1 MGLCLFVI
9 TTQRSLEFIASKR
22 CKNMSTYRKEKV
34 VMASKTVYQIS
45 ARQIVL
51 LAFAAAIIAV
61 GATVLFYS
69 LTNFLRDRDGSAL
82 TLAEEAQPQGIS
94 DPNAVTDEQNSIEV
108 YKSISPGVAFI
119 NTTSV
124 RESMWGGT
132 QEGKGNGSGSVI
144 DSNGHILTN
153 YHVIEGAQKLTVSFG
168 GEKTYP
174 ATYVGG
180 DPDTDLAVIKI
191 EPPATGLTVVPLG
204 NSDSLVVGQKV
215 LAIGNP
221 FGLDRTLTTGVISG
235 LQRPIRA
242 RNNRP
247 IDAAIQTDASIN
259 PGNSGGPLLDKFG
272 RMIGINSQILS
283 PAGGS
288 VGVGFAVPVNTAK
301 RVIPQLIQFG
311 EVKRPKLGAS
321 LPSVKDL
328 AERGYRMPVQ
338 QGLLVYSLVPGGSAE
353 RAGLRAVTDDGTIGD
368 ILVSADGQPLN
379 DMDDLYR
386 LLDKKQIGETVSF
399 QVYRDGRTSTIP
411 IRLTTAPTS
420 TRTRRSVQ

>member
-1 MGLCLFVI
+1 
-9 TTQRSLEFIASKR
+9 
-22 CKNMSTYRKEKV
+22 
-34 VMASKTVYQIS
+34 MASKTVYQMS
-45 ARQIVL
+45 ARQIIL

-61 GATVLFYS
+61 GAIVLLYS
-69 LTNFLRDRDGSAL
+69 LTNFLGERGQNF
-82 TLAEEAQPQGIS
+82 TGFAEQAPGTIS
-94 DPNAVTDEQNSIEV
+94 DPNAVTDEQNNIEV
-108 YKSISPGVAFI
+108 YKTMSPGVAFI

-124 RESMWGGT
+124 REGYWGP
-132 QEGKGNGSGSVI
+132 QEGKGTGSGSVI
-144 DSNGHILTN
+144 DNNGHILTN
-153 YHVIEGAQKLTVSFG
+153 YHVVEGSQRLTVSFG
-168 GEKTYP
+168 GDKTYP
-174 ATYVGG
+174 AQFVGG

-191 EPPATGLTVVPLG
+191 DPPAGLPVIPLG
-204 NSDSLVVGQKV
+204 DSDNLVVGQKV

-301 RVIPQLIQFG
+301 RVIPQILQFG
-311 EVKRPKLGAS
+311 EVRRPKLGAS

-328 AERGYRMPVQ
+328 AERGYKMPVQ
-338 QGLLVYSLVPGGSAE
+338 QGLLVYSLVPGGAAE
-353 RAGLRAVTDDGTIGD
+353 RAGLKPVTDDGTLGD
-368 ILVSADGQPLN
+368 ILLAADGQSLS
-379 DMDDLYR
+379 DTDDLYR
-386 LLDKKQIGETVSF
+386 LLDKKQFGDTIQLQIYRAGKTLTV
-399 QVYRDGRTSTIP
+399 P
-411 IRLTTAPTS
+411 ARLMAAPAAATAPR
-420 TRTRRSVQ
+420 RTVQ